1 MTALTVACLADL
13 HLDPDCVDTVLDT
26 LPETYEQIAAETT
39 ETGGAEPDVCI
50 LLGDILQETTP
61 EIDVDILKRVASV
74 LDSLPVPARVVPGNH
89 DVMHCSPAEFAT
101 HLGDH
106 VPDSDGWWVDT
117 ERNLVFLNSAAPRL
131 ADSRGELTDQQQTL
145 LRERLSTM
153 DAPLVFCHHPLQSV
167 DLSSNPWFQSYPEEA
182 FCGRR
187 RPVMDQL
194 YGDTTSAI
202 VTGHLHEHHV
212 GSRHETPHIVVDAY
226 NKTAGHGQNGAHAVL
241 SRQEGG
247 TVTGYHVTGDGQRTQ
262 L

>member
-13 HLDPDCVDTVLDT
+13 HLNPDCVDTVLDT
-26 LPETYEQIAAETT
+26 IPETYDQIAAEAT
-39 ETGGAEPDVCI
+39 EIGSAKPDVCVVF
-50 LLGDILQETTP
+50 GDVLQETTP
-61 EIDVDILKRVASV
+61 ETDVDILDRVATV
-74 LDSLPVPARVVPGNH
+74 LDSLPVPTRVIPGNH
-89 DVMHCSPAEFAT
+89 DVVHCSPAEFAT

-131 ADSRGELTDQQQTL
+131 ADSRGELTDPQQTR
-145 LRERLSTM
+145 LREQLPSL
-153 DAPLVFCHHPLQSV
+153 DNPLVFCHHPLKSI

-187 RPVMDQL
+187 RPVMNDL

-202 VTGHLHEHHV
+202 VTGHLHEHHA
-212 GSRHETPHIVVDAY
+212 GSRHGTPHIVVDAY
-226 NKTAGHGQNGAHAVL
+226 NKSAGHGQNGAYAVL
-241 SRQEGG
+241 TRQPDG
-247 TVTGYHVTGDGQRTQ
+247 TVTGSHIAGDGRRTQ